1 MKICFSPEQFFDNEG
16 VVLAAGRISIYYA
29 GTDNLVP
36 LYHFQANEYVS
47 AENPVE
53 ISDSGRI
60 DSVFFDSAIVSVK
73 VEKRLDDDTFEQVTA
88 YEYGIDV
95 PGGKSDTV
103 VTGISALKEAS
114 PTLGAVTVVGYRNQY
129 DVGPRTY
136 VWDPNAI
143 DQPDDG
149 CVVASSVEVTGR
161 WLLLWNDEILP
172 AGIYGVTPG
181 HIENMAALM
190 SRPRIYGGSY
200 SIVAPGTT
208 GFPGGNFASSNSY
221 TTTYDLM
228 LDRATRFGDAT
239 ITAPKI
245 DVSGLATEAEANF
258 QIRKPEGVGN
268 PLKLSLVKSRTQVG
282 ATNADVIIVDK
293 DNTSGSA
300 QITLYNKLVYAYIDI
315 PSWLT
320 FADSIVLHQST
331 GLVKGKTVQASGVL
345 KVGNLFR
352 IVPHEDVYDRYYDVY
367 SQGNDDYPTMRIG
380 DDQNVIFMNGIDVRS
395 GISIPRAGHTQ
406 QWWGYFEG
414 DDDPQIQIDAEG
426 SIKCTTLQGNLTST
440 NASIDTLTVT
450 SQARVDKLTGR
461 NYNFIPLLAG
471 LNRSYT
477 DVTLNWTGYGSHI
490 LPTSIPQNARI
501 KIYMKWAWE
510 DSSSVPISDY
520 LHLSGASG
528 RSYGDCI
535 AIQNCG
541 PQGADFVFTDMYRD
555 HDAKKIV
562 DHAGPIFIVDM
573 NLNLIDTIPPF
584 ETHNFMYNGSGWT
597 KIEV

>member
-172 AGIYGVTPG
+172 AGIHGVTPG

-300 QITLYNKLVYAYIDI
+300 QITLYNKLVYADRHAGSYILPD
-315 PSWLT
+315 
-320 FADSIVLHQST
+320 
-331 GLVKGKTVQASGVL
+331 
-345 KVGNLFR
+345 
-352 IVPHEDVYDRYYDVY
+352 
-367 SQGNDDYPTMRIG
+367 
-380 DDQNVIFMNGIDVRS
+380 
-395 GISIPRAGHTQ
+395 RAG
-406 QWWGYFEG
+406 EG
-414 DDDPQIQIDAEG
+414 KDGPGFRRAEG
-426 SIKCTTLQGNLTST
+426 RKPVQDCAPRGRLRQVLRRV
-440 NASIDTLTVT
+440 L
-450 SQARVDKLTGR
+450 ARQRRLPDNENRRRPERDIYERHRRTFRNQYSKGR
-461 NYNFIPLLAG
+461 PHTAVVG
-471 LNRSYT
+471 
-477 DVTLNWTGYGSHI
+477 
-490 LPTSIPQNARI
+490 
-501 KIYMKWAWE
+501 
-510 DSSSVPISDY
+510 
-520 LHLSGASG
+520 
-528 RSYGDCI
+528 
-535 AIQNCG
+535 
-541 PQGADFVFTDMYRD
+541 VF
-555 HDAKKIV
+555 
-562 DHAGPIFIVDM
+562 
-573 NLNLIDTIPPF
+573 
-584 ETHNFMYNGSGWT
+584 
-597 KIEV
+597 